1 MAVTYVTSREA
12 AIHSTVDGVNF
23 PAVQSWA
30 TFQGGDAQAAT
41 SQLMPGNVM
50 PSIAVPGPVTRTN
63 VTVTRPYTQELHA
76 FVPAL
81 EAALNGSMSASYTP
95 TDGDGNPNSL
105 TVTRTGILKEVQIP
119 NWDAKSGETVYL
131 GLVMECNA

>member
-1 MAVTYVTSREA
+1 MPTYVTSREA
-12 AIHSTVDGVNF
+12 AIHASVQGVTF

-30 TFQGGDAQAAT
+30 TFQGGDAQSAT

-63 VTVTRPYTQELHA
+63 VTVTRPYTQEVHLSI
-76 FVPAL
+76 PAL
-81 EAALNGSMSASYTP
+81 EAAVNNSMSASYTP
-95 TDGDGNPNSL
+95 TDADGNPNSL
-105 TVTRTGILKEVQIP
+105 TITRTGILKEVQIP
-119 NWDAKSGETVYL
+119 NWDAKSGEVAYL